1 MIRNVAVVQR
11 TLSAPKM
18 SKITIFNI
26 PPSTRSKEIS
36 IVDSEREL
44 RGKKTYKKCFVFGV
58 IVYLIRV
65 AIFTSRKAVKP
76 MKIQ

>member
-18 SKITIFNI
+18 SKITIFKI
-26 PPSTRSKEIS
+26 PPSNS
-36 IVDSEREL
+36 SEREL
-44 RGKKTYKKCFVFGV
+44 RGKKTFKKCFVFGV